1 MILDAHQHYW
11 KPSRGDYGW
20 LADAPASLRKDF
32 LPQDVAAI
40 REDAGVEACV
50 LVQAAPSED
59 ETRFLFE
66 LARLDAT
73 VAGVVGWVDFEA
85 PDVAARIASLAV
97 DGGGLLVGLRPMAQ
111 DIADPDWLDSEC
123 IDAAFACLHASDL
136 AFDALVGPLQWPALQ
151 RRLDREP
158 RLRVVVDHGAKPDL
172 ADGSFS
178 RWATCIERLARHPNV
193 HCKFSGLL
201 TQLTPD
207 QDEATIAPYVEHLFS
222 SFGPARL
229 MWGSDWPVATLRCDY
244 AQWLRLALRHV
255 RALAPEHE
263 AAVMG
268 DNAARFY
275 RLDLARPSLSALAM
289 ARQ

>member
-1 MILDAHQHYW
+1 MIVDAHQHYW

-20 LADAPASLRKDF
+20 LAGAPASLRQDF
-32 LPQDVAAI
+32 LPQDIAAI
-40 REDAGVEACV
+40 RDEAGVEACV

-66 LARLDAT
+66 LARQDAS

-85 PDVAARIASLAV
+85 PDVDSRIAALAI
-97 DGGGLLVGLRPMAQ
+97 DGRNLLVGLRPMAQ
-111 DIADPDWLDSEC
+111 DIEDPDWLDSAC
-123 IDAAFACLHASDL
+123 IDAAFTSLHAREL
-136 AFDALVGPLQWPALQ
+136 AFDALVGPSQWPALQ

-158 RLRVVVDHGAKPDL
+158 RLRVAVDHGAKPDL

-178 RWATCIERLARHPNV
+178 RWATCIERLARYPNV

-207 QDEATIAPYVEHLFS
+207 QDPSTITPYVEHLFS

-244 AQWLRLALRHV
+244 ATWLRLALRYV
-255 RALAPEHE
+255 RALTPDHE
-263 AAVMG
+263 AALMG
-268 DNAARFY
+268 GNAARFY
-275 RLDLARPSLSALAM
+275 RLDLSRQSLPAHAM

>member
-1 MILDAHQHYW
+1 
-11 KPSRGDYGW
+11 
-20 LADAPASLRKDF
+20 
-32 LPQDVAAI
+32 
-40 REDAGVEACV
+40 
-50 LVQAAPSED
+50 
-59 ETRFLFE
+59 
-66 LARLDAT
+66 
-73 VAGVVGWVDFEA
+73 VVGWVDFEA
-85 PDVAARIASLAV
+85 PDVDARIAALVA

-111 DIADPDWLDSEC
+111 DIDDPDWLDSER
-123 IDAAFACLHASDL
+123 IDVAFACLHASDL
-136 AFDALVGPLQWPALQ
+136 AFDALVGPQQWPALQ

-178 RWATCIERLARHPNV
+178 RWATCIERLAKYSNV

-207 QDEATIAPYVEHLFS
+207 QDETTITPYIEHLFA

-244 AQWLRLALRHV
+244 AHWLRLALRHV
-255 RALAPEHE
+255 RALAPDQE
-263 AAVMG
+263 AAVMAE
-268 DNAARFY
+268 NAARFY
-275 RLDLARPSLSALAM
+275 RLDLTRHSLSAHAM

>member
-20 LADAPASLRKDF
+20 LAGAPSSLHRDF
-32 LPQDVAAI
+32 LPQDIATI
-40 REDAGVEACV
+40 RDDAGVEACV

-85 PDVAARIASLAV
+85 PDVDARIAALAA

-111 DIADPDWLDSEC
+111 DIDDPDWLDSSR
-123 IDAAFACLHASDL
+123 IDAAFASLRSNDL

-178 RWATCIERLARHPNV
+178 RWATCIERLAGHPNV

-207 QDEATIAPYVEHLFS
+207 QDEATITPYVEHLFS

-244 AQWLRLALRHV
+244 AHWLRLALRHV
-255 RALAPEHE
+255 RALAPDQE

-275 RLDLARPSLSALAM
+275 RLDLTRHSLSAHAM

>member
-1 MILDAHQHYW
+1 MIVDAHQHYW

-20 LADAPASLRKDF
+20 LSGAPSSLHRDF
-32 LPQDVAAI
+32 LPQDIATI
-40 REDAGVEACV
+40 RDDAGVEACI
-50 LVQAAPSED
+50 LVQAAPTED

-66 LARLDAT
+66 LARFDAT

-85 PDVAARIASLAV
+85 PDVDARIAALAA

-111 DIADPDWLDSEC
+111 DIDDPDWLDSSC
-123 IDAAFACLHASDL
+123 IDAAFASLRSNDL

-178 RWATCIERLARHPNV
+178 RWATCIERLAGHPNV

-207 QDEATIAPYVEHLFS
+207 QDEATITPYVEHLFS

-244 AQWLRLALRHV
+244 AHWLRLALRHV
-255 RALAPEHE
+255 RALAPDQE

-268 DNAARFY
+268 ENAARFY
-275 RLDLARPSLSALAM
+275 RLDLTRHSLSAHAM

>member
-20 LADAPASLRKDF
+20 LPGAPASLLRDF
-32 LPQDVAAI
+32 LPQDIASI
-40 REDAGVEACV
+40 RDDSGVEACV
-50 LVQAAPSED
+50 LVQAAPSEE

-66 LARLDAT
+66 LAHLDVT

-85 PDVAARIASLAV
+85 PDVDARIAALAA
-97 DGGGLLVGLRPMAQ
+97 DGDGLLVGLRPMAQ
-111 DIADPDWLDSEC
+111 DLDDPDWLDSER
-123 IDAAFACLHASDL
+123 IDAAFASLHLREL
-136 AFDALVGPLQWPALQ
+136 AFDALVGPLQWPALL

-172 ADGSFS
+172 ADGSLS
-178 RWATCIERLARHPNV
+178 RWATCIERLARFPNV

-207 QDEATIAPYVEHLFS
+207 QDEATITPYVEHLFS

-244 AQWLRLALRHV
+244 AQWLRLALRYV
-255 RALAPEHE
+255 RALAPDQE

-275 RLDLARPSLSALAM
+275 RLDLTRQSLPAHAM